1 MTVKELLAQ
10 NENIKKGSP
19 AFLNVMAWLQTKAL
33 SVDIV
38 SENQLCDEAEGFLV
52 RRIKSRYLCFE
63 RHDIDVIEL
72 RIAI

>member
-1 MTVKELLAQ
+1 MTVRELLAQ

-19 AFLNVMAWLQTKAL
+19 AFLNVIAWLQDEIL

-38 SENQLCDEAEGFLV
+38 NDNRLCDEAEGLLD
-52 RRIKSRYLCFE
+52 REIKSWYLCFDQ
-63 RHDIDVIEL
+63 HDIDVIEL